1 MSSKQRADQILLVIV
16 FTLEIFEHGVCEESF
31 YDLLGVDKTADSRE
45 IRKAFKKL
53 AITTHPDKN
62 PDDPLAQ
69 QKFLDLKQAY
79 EVLKDQETR
88 KQYDLHG
95 KDGIQEGFK
104 HNKDFQNWNFYKN
117 HFGIYDDDPEIITLS
132 TSDFGN

>member
-1 MSSKQRADQILLVIV
+1 MIVLTVAAAIHVI
-16 FTLEIFEHGVCEESF
+16 GEEQDF
-31 YDLLGVDKTADSRE
+31 YDLLGVSKTADSRE

-62 PDDPLAQ
+62 PDDPSAQ

-95 KDGIQEGFK
+95 KDGIKNDFK
-104 HNKDFQNWNFYKN
+104 NSKEYQNWNFYKN

-132 TSDFGN
+132 ASDFGK

>member
-1 MSSKQRADQILLVIV
+1 MLTIAAVNCVDGEKD
-16 FTLEIFEHGVCEESF
+16 F
-31 YDLLGVDKTADSRE
+31 YELLGVAKTADSRE

-53 AITTHPDKN
+53 ALTAHPDKN

-79 EVLKDQETR
+79 EILKDQETR

-95 KDGIQEGFK
+95 KDAVKDGFK
-104 HNKDFQNWNFYKN
+104 SNKDFQNWNFYKN
-117 HFGIYDDDPEIITLS
+117 HFGIYDEDPEIVTLS
-132 TSDFGN
+132 ASDFGRTSLL

>member
-1 MSSKQRADQILLVIV
+1 MQLSNNSTQKD
-16 FTLEIFEHGVCEESF
+16 F
-31 YDLLGVDKTADSRE
+31 YELLGVEKTADSRE

-79 EVLKDQETR
+79 EILKDQETR

-95 KDGIQEGFK
+95 ENGIKDGFK
-104 HNKDFQNWNFYKN
+104 SSKEYQNWNFYKN

-132 TSDFGN
+132 ASEFGN

>member
-1 MSSKQRADQILLVIV
+1 MLTVAV
-16 FTLEIFEHGVCEESF
+16 FKHAVGGKDY
-31 YDLLGVDKTADSRE
+31 YDLLGVAKTADSRE

-95 KDGIQEGFK
+95 EEGVKDGFK
-104 HNKDFQNWNFYKN
+104 SSKEYQNWNFYKN
-117 HFGIYDDDPEIITLS
+117 HFGIYDEDPEIITLS
-132 TSDFGN
+132 ASDFGNL